1 MTSHFGVVDCYQS
14 GSFEGSSYSR
24 KDRRV
29 LRTRQH
35 PSDCSHSSFVCRIW
49 SLSEL
54 RVQDKTVSRS
64 PRMIAG
70 YV

>member
-1 MTSHFGVVDCYQS
+1 MTSHFWVVDCYQS

-35 PSDCSHSSFVCRIW
+35 PSRLFAF
-49 SLSEL
+49 EL
-54 RVQDKTVSRS
+54 PMQNS
-64 PRMIAG
+64 PRMLAG